1 MEDKEVLTDEGHSKN
16 PPKTSNSDKL
26 NASVKDDSQEEMKT
40 FQRLSLGGKEN
51 SLWPRMTPAFLRDL
65 CKQNK
70 LYTTP
75 HLNDTLYLHFKG
87 FSRIENLEEY
97 TGLKSLWL
105 HNNALERIENLDAQ
119 TDLRCLFLNDNQILK
134 LENLQPLTK
143 LCTLNVSNNY
153 ISVLENLAYL
163 PRLSTLQVAHNKLET
178 LEDVAHL
185 RQCLTISVL
194 DLSHNSLHDPE
205 IVCVLEAMPEL
216 RVLYLMGNEV
226 VRKIPNY
233 RRSLIA
239 RLKQLTFLD
248 VRPVFP
254 RDRACAEA
262 WAAGGPEAERR
273 VMEQWETKERKKIQK
288 NLEEMAMMRQQAQE
302 RRSLQELQEQGES
315 LKAITPESTCEEHSS
330 GTSASSV
337 QEEALGVPP
346 VHGAGPLVTNLDDE
360 EQLETIHLEDIP
372 SLCVDDLPDLEDDE
386 EEEDLDISS
395 QQVFRLKTE
404 IFSGDE
410 DEEHPKENNAGTA
423 AFGPDEKVIKKGVS
437 LDSSL
442 LCLKEEKLNPTKN
455 PQARLKPASCPCL
468 IEELD

>member
-1 MEDKEVLTDEGHSKN
+1 TPGC
-16 PPKTSNSDKL
+16 KL

-153 ISVLENLAYL
+153 ISVLENLA
-163 PRLSTLQVAHNKLET
+163 
-178 LEDVAHL
+178 
-185 RQCLTISVL
+185 
-194 DLSHNSLHDPE
+194 
-205 IVCVLEAMPEL
+205 MPEL

-302 RRSLQELQEQGES
+302 RRSLQELIWTFLPSRCSDSKQKSFPETKMKSIQR
-315 LKAITPESTCEEHSS
+315 KTTP
-330 GTSASSV
+330 
-337 QEEALGVPP
+337 
-346 VHGAGPLVTNLDDE
+346 
-360 EQLETIHLEDIP
+360 
-372 SLCVDDLPDLEDDE
+372 
-386 EEEDLDISS
+386 
-395 QQVFRLKTE
+395 
-404 IFSGDE
+404 
-410 DEEHPKENNAGTA
+410 
-423 AFGPDEKVIKKGVS
+423 
-437 LDSSL
+437 
-442 LCLKEEKLNPTKN
+442 
-455 PQARLKPASCPCL
+455 ARLKVCPWTHHCSV
-468 IEELD
+468 

>member
-1 MEDKEVLTDEGHSKN
+1 MSRPKTSQLKN

-40 FQRLSLGGKEN
+40 FQRL
-51 SLWPRMTPAFLRDL
+51 DL

-70 LYTTP
+70 LYMTP

-163 PRLSTLQVAHNKLET
+163 PRLSTLQVAHN
-178 LEDVAHL
+178 
-185 RQCLTISVL
+185 
-194 DLSHNSLHDPE
+194 NLHDPE

-233 RRSLIA
+233 RRSLIV

-288 NLEEMAMMRQQAQE
+288 NLEEMAMMRHLGDLFV
-302 RRSLQELQEQGES
+302 SKSG
-315 LKAITPESTCEEHSS
+315 LKLLHNRIS
-330 GTSASSV
+330 
-337 QEEALGVPP
+337 
-346 VHGAGPLVTNLDDE
+346 
-360 EQLETIHLEDIP
+360 
-372 SLCVDDLPDLEDDE
+372 DLPGVFLVLHDALCA
-386 EEEDLDISS
+386 LNRPLTRS
-395 QQVFRLKTE
+395 QRRCIYTE
-404 IFSGDE
+404 
-410 DEEHPKENNAGTA
+410 T
-423 AFGPDEKVIKKGVS
+423 
-437 LDSSL
+437 
-442 LCLKEEKLNPTKN
+442 
-455 PQARLKPASCPCL
+455 
-468 IEELD
+468 

>member
-1 MEDKEVLTDEGHSKN
+1 FNLKHCFIDAVR
-16 PPKTSNSDKL
+16 
-26 NASVKDDSQEEMKT
+26 A
-40 FQRLSLGGKEN
+40 
-51 SLWPRMTPAFLRDL
+51 AFLRDL

-70 LYTTP
+70 LYMTP

-185 RQCLTISVL
+185 CQCLAISVL
-194 DLSHNSLHDPE
+194 DLSYNSLHDPE

-233 RRSLIA
+233 RRSLIV

-288 NLEEMAMMRQQAQE
+288 NLEEMSQVFCR
-302 RRSLQELQEQGES
+302 LHQGFFRN
-315 LKAITPESTCEEHSS
+315 
-330 GTSASSV
+330 G
-337 QEEALGVPP
+337 P
-346 VHGAGPLVTNLDDE
+346 VFGS
-360 EQLETIHLEDIP
+360 IHLPINSNHP
-372 SLCVDDLPDLEDDE
+372 P
-386 EEEDLDISS
+386 
-395 QQVFRLKTE
+395 RL
-404 IFSGDE
+404 
-410 DEEHPKENNAGTA
+410 
-423 AFGPDEKVIKKGVS
+423 
-437 LDSSL
+437 
-442 LCLKEEKLNPTKN
+442 
-455 PQARLKPASCPCL
+455 R
-468 IEELD
+468 

>member
-26 NASVKDDSQEEMKT
+26 NTSVKDDSQEEMKT

-51 SLWPRMTPAFLRDL
+51 SLWPRMTAAFLRDL

-70 LYTTP
+70 LYMTP

-163 PRLSTLQVAHNKLET
+163 PRLSTL
-178 LEDVAHL
+178 
-185 RQCLTISVL
+185 
-194 DLSHNSLHDPE
+194 LHDPE

-288 NLEEMAMMRQQAQE
+288 NLEEMAMMRHLGDLFVSKSGFKLLHNRISDLPGVFLVLHDALCALNRTL
-302 RRSLQELQEQGES
+302 RRSQS
-315 LKAITPESTCEEHSS
+315 RCIYT
-330 GTSASSV
+330 
-337 QEEALGVPP
+337 
-346 VHGAGPLVTNLDDE
+346 
-360 EQLETIHLEDIP
+360 ET
-372 SLCVDDLPDLEDDE
+372 
-386 EEEDLDISS
+386 
-395 QQVFRLKTE
+395 
-404 IFSGDE
+404 
-410 DEEHPKENNAGTA
+410 
-423 AFGPDEKVIKKGVS
+423 
-437 LDSSL
+437 
-442 LCLKEEKLNPTKN
+442 
-455 PQARLKPASCPCL
+455 
-468 IEELD
+468 